1 MSKEMGQHIEN
12 FKNFLT
18 ENSTQNLSE
27 ITKFNKLSHEDKI
40 KYLVD
45 NFGMEKVEALEI
57 CPDGNTKVSDLPN
70 DIKSQFGKSDVEN
83 LNISDVIDSQKVNWD
98 DFIEDLRRDMGSNTS
113 IKTTD
118 FRYLEK
124 WLFNKI
130 LNKTIVG
137 DEYWERPNW

>member
-70 DIKSQFGKSDVEN
+70 DIKRPFGKAEVEN
-83 LNISDVIDSQKVNWD
+83 LIKSDVIDRQ
-98 DFIEDLRRDMGSNTS
+98 
-113 IKTTD
+113 
-118 FRYLEK
+118 
-124 WLFNKI
+124 
-130 LNKTIVG
+130 
-137 DEYWERPNW
+137 